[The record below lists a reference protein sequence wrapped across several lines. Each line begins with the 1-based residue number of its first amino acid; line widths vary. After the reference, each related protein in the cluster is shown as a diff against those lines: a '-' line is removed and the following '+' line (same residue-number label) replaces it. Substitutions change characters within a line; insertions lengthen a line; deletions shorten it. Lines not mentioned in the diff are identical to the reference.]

1 MKKVMMFF
9 FLNSILA
16 LSALVWGT
24 DLKIIEKAIVS
35 ISGVLIVIL
44 YFLEFKREVM

>member
-1 MKKVMMFF
+1 MKKILMFF

-16 LSALVWGT
+16 LSALIWGT
-24 DLKIIEKAIVS
+24 DLKNIEKAIVS

-44 YFLEFKREVM
+44 YYLEFKREAM